1 MFHQVPPDGSEPL
14 VEGNPAAWNGPR
26 DLDEKKHLEVVLSL
40 PSGETVS
47 AHLMIVNVNPG

>member
-1 MFHQVPPDGSEPL
+1 VPPDGSEPL